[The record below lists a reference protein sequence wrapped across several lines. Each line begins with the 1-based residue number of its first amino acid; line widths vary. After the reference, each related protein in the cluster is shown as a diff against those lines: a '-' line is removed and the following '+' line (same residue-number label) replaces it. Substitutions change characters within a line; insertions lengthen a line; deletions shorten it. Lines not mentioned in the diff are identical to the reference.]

1 MSETRQAHHDPRH
14 TVQEQLGPVQV
25 RISLSNS
32 LKLDTFLRLF
42 GRPFH
47 TLAASNRKDF

>member
-1 MSETRQAHHDPRH
+1 MVYTHQVHYEPRH
-14 TVQEQLGPVQV
+14 TAHEQLGPVQ
-25 RISLSNS
+25 INLSNS

-47 TLAASNRKDF
+47 TLAASNLKDF